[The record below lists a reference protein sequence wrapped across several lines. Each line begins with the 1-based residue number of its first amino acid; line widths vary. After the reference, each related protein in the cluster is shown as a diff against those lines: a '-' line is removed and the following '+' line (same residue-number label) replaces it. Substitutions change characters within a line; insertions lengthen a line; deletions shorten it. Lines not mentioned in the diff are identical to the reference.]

1 MEMRRKSLIRK
12 VGASALALSLT
23 MASAC
28 PVKTTEAWFFA
39 SKKDQIDANIENV
52 KKEVEL
58 KAWRGGDITS
68 VQERLL
74 EGEKFNRTLLGYADK
89 FIPVLMFSFI
99 FSNFSQTIGHIK
111 NIYASVSN
119 VVSNWIYKMTA
130 KGINVNKYKQ
140 LLEKIETRLRTELVG
155 QDEAIDKI
163 LNVITGHFEAMI
175 EAKSQGKKYE
185 KGLVLYFIG
194 SPATGKSTV
203 MRIIEEEMG
212 LRSYVGRMSDA
223 VEDKG
228 NNANTVVARLT
239 KPVIQDNGQ
248 VKVSVDT
255 PFTKCLKS
263 KIATLYCID
272 EIDKMRTLDSI
283 LRKSDLKNSSGKI
296 VSGSLDEMVRNF
308 GDTGQI
314 NGINASGSVLI
325 ATSNETEDDMK
336 QLEDSLYNR
345 YQNCIVK
352 FKDLTAADYREIIKR
367 QTSSIKEFYKRKF
380 NVDIEWSE
388 QALDYFAQK
397 FESENTGARAVDSL
411 LNNVRCTL
419 KGHRD
424 KNFNFDVRKNNF
436 KDNGR
441 KLILDCDKNSKKLF
455 VAEEINRSK

>member
-1 MEMRRKSLIRK
+1 MRRKSLIRK
-12 VGASALALSLT
+12 VSASALALSLT

-28 PVKTTEAWFFA
+28 PVKTTEALFYSWRKNPKDVEITEKEKDLRLRVLNGDTLTHDQRIYLSFEKGKETLSEYA
-39 SKKDQIDANIENV
+39 KK
-52 KKEVEL
+52 L
-58 KAWRGGDITS
+58 
-68 VQERLL
+68 
-74 EGEKFNRTLLGYADK
+74 
-89 FIPVLMFSFI
+89 IPVAMISFVLT
-99 FSNFSQTIGHIK
+99 NFTKTAESIK

-130 KGINVNKYKQ
+130 KGINVNKYKE
-140 LLEKIETRLRTELVG
+140 LLVKIETRLRTELVG

-352 FKDLTAADYREIIKR
+352 FKDLTASDYIEIIKR

-441 KLILDCDKNSKKLF
+441 TLILDCDKNSKKLF